1 MRPVFIAG
9 TGLACAL
16 GGDLPDCIAA
26 LRQGGV
32 RPVAVTAAEGFD
44 WPVFQLPRAEGD
56 WATQARAHVR
66 RVAAESGAMAT
77 SRTAPLFVASS
88 SLDIGER
95 EQDASFPVDLQ
106 DFADV
111 VAAWIG
117 WRGPVYTVSTACTSS
132 VNALLAAADL
142 IRHGEAANALVLGI
156 ELPNR
161 YTLAGFGAMQLL
173 SPDAAQ
179 PFGAA
184 RNGLL
189 LGEAVAALWLTSEA
203 ARWRLRGGAN
213 VVDGRNPAGTEAGAV
228 DAMCNQALTQAGL
241 APRDIDLLKPQAA
254 GSMTNDAIELD
265 ALRTVFGDALPPM
278 VSFKAQ
284 MGHTLGA
291 AGAAEIALLA
301 GCIEARAW
309 PALGYALDP
318 ACGVVLNARA
328 PARLRHILVNTIGFG
343 GGHTALVLEDCSA

>member
-1 MRPVFIAG
+1 MTPVYIAG

-16 GGDLPDCIAA
+16 GVDLSACIEA

-32 RPVAVTAAEGFD
+32 RPVVVAAAEGFS
-44 WPVFQLPRAEGD
+44 WPVFQLPRTGGD
-56 WATQARAHVR
+56 WATQSRAHVR
-66 RVAAESGAMAT
+66 RVAAESGALAT
-77 SRTAPLFVASS
+77 ARTAPLFVASS

-106 DFADV
+106 NFADV
-111 VAAWIG
+111 VAGWID

-132 VNALLAAADL
+132 VNALLAASDL
-142 IRHGEAANALVLGI
+142 IRHGEATHALVLGI

-184 RNGLL
+184 RNGLV

-213 VVDGRNPAGTEAGAV
+213 VVDGRNPAGTDAGAV
-228 DAMCNQALTQAGL
+228 HAMCGQALARAGL
-241 APRDIDLLKPQAA
+241 APTDIDLVKPQAA
-254 GSMTNDAIELD
+254 GSVMNDAIELD

-278 VSFKAQ
+278 VSFKAHI
-284 MGHTLGA
+284 GHTLGA
-291 AGAAEIALLA
+291 SGAAEISLLTL
-301 GCIEARAW
+301 CVEARVW

-318 ACGVVLNARA
+318 ACDVVLDERA
-328 PARLRHILVNTIGFG
+328 PARLRHILFDTIGFG
-343 GGHTALVLEDCSA
+343 GGHTALVLEDGSP